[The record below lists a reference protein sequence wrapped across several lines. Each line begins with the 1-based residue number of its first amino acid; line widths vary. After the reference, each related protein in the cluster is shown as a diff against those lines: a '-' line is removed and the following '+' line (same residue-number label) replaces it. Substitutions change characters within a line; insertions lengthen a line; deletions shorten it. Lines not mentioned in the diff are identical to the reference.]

1 MKELILVGAGPGDA
15 DLITLKAIK
24 ALKRA
29 DVVLYDALAND
40 ELLDYCKPECEKI
53 YVGKKSGLHIKQQTH
68 INDLIVEHALKNKVV
83 IRLKG
88 GDPFVFGRGH
98 EEMEHAKAHGIAVD
112 VVPGITSSIAVPAS
126 HFIPLTK
133 RGINESFW
141 VVTGTTRSEQF
152 SDDLTQAAQSSAT
165 VVILMGMK
173 NLNGIVEVFKSY
185 RSEDEPVGVIMNG
198 TMENELSVFGTLSDI
213 EELVKSNGLSSPA
226 IIVVGKVVNERIKEK
241 S

>member
-1 MKELILVGAGPGDA
+1 
-15 DLITLKAIK
+15 
-24 ALKRA
+24 
-29 DVVLYDALAND
+29 
-40 ELLDYCKPECEKI
+40 YCKPECEKI

-68 INDLIVEHALKNKVV
+68 INDLIVEHALKDKVV

-98 EEMEHAKAHGIAVD
+98 EEMEHAQAHGIAVD

-173 NLNGIVEVFKSY
+173 NLSGIVEVFKSY
-185 RSEDEPVGVIMNG
+185 RSEDEPIGVIMNG